1 MSADVESIVD
11 TGAPVC
17 CKTRSQVTIWCVPLY
32 VLSSGQG
39 SPTLGVYFLFLI
51 AVFFCVSEMTLEF
64 RCRFGLYT
72 HPCSVSSTHGTVKGR
87 SPS

>member
-1 MSADVESIVD
+1 MAPTCAGSDQVKPGEGEGPVTRDSSADVESIVD

-51 AVFFCVSEMTLEF
+51 SRVLCVSEMTLEF
-64 RCRFGLYT
+64 SL
-72 HPCSVSSTHGTVKGR
+72 
-87 SPS
+87 

>member
-17 CKTRSQVTIWCVPLY
+17 RKTRSQVTIWCVPLC

-39 SPTLGVYFLFLI
+39 SPNLGVYCLILI
-51 AVFFCVSEMTLEF
+51 AVFF
-64 RCRFGLYT
+64 LY
-72 HPCSVSSTHGTVKGR
+72 V
-87 SPS
+87 